1 LKECITTTGSSHKIE
16 EEANIWI
23 NFKIEWF
30 LFLQF
35 WNIQKKFN
43 VGFFPSILW
52 CIQDSAQSQQ
62 EDLAK
67 FNNGPIIRLEI
78 FKNHFIF

>member
-1 LKECITTTGSSHKIE
+1 MYLKERITTTGSSHKIE
-16 EEANIWI
+16 EKANIWT

-35 WNIQKKFN
+35 WNIPKKSH

-52 CIQDSAQSQQ
+52 CIQDSDRS
-62 EDLAK
+62 
-67 FNNGPIIRLEI
+67 
-78 FKNHFIF
+78 